1 MKSLG
6 IIETTGFIAAVQA
19 VDAACKAAGVTC
31 TGYRKV
37 GSGLVSV
44 CFEGEI
50 SAVKTA
56 VERGVAVA
64 ASHQPVSSL
73 IIARPDSKVVQAI
86 GQLKGSPAPT
96 QTRCATPP
104 SPATPKATEPAR
116 TTTASPTA
124 DAADAADAADQF
136 KVAGIDQP
144 AENSG
149 STAPQ
154 VPSAQPAVLNKPAN
168 NTNSKKGRKA

>member
-6 IIETTGFIAAVQA
+6 IIETTGFIAAIQA

-56 VERGVAVA
+56 VERGVA

-96 QTRCATPP
+96 PTRCATPP
-104 SPATPKATEPAR
+104 NPATPKAAGPAR

-124 DAADAADAADQF
+124 DAADAADQF
-136 KVAGIDQP
+136 TVAGIDQP

-154 VPSAQPAVLNKPAN
+154 FPSAEPAMLNKSAN
-168 NTNSKKGRKA
+168 NTNTKKGKKA